1 MPLMICC
8 PISIIGKT
16 KLEDKKPD
24 RVLNTDIDLILY
36 ETYSAQRKRSQ
47 LIESDES
54 EAAYMDKKTERIINI
69 YNRIINGE
77 VINKSVEAE
86 RFAVNARS
94 IQRDLE
100 DIRAYFIDNPET
112 GKELVY
118 DRAKKGY
125 VLIQTDRSS
134 LTNSEIL
141 TVCKILLESRSLV
154 KEEMYPIIDK
164 LVQCCVPYGNLK
176 KVRELIS
183 NEKYHYLEPHHG
195 KAFVD
200 IMWDISSAVYEHR
213 LMRIS
218 YQKLKEENKVRRLIQ
233 PVGIMFSEYYFYL
246 CAFIPESEEN
256 PDLPKHPFPTIYRI
270 DRISEYEILDEHF
283 HVPYAERFEEGEF
296 RKRIQFMFGG
306 ELRKIMFRYKGL
318 SIESVL
324 DRFPTAE
331 ILSHDDKGWVICAE
345 VYGDG
350 VNIWLRGQ
358 GDVIEVIDGGK
369 KSGN

>member
-1 MPLMICC
+1 
-8 PISIIGKT
+8 
-16 KLEDKKPD
+16 
-24 RVLNTDIDLILY
+24 
-36 ETYSAQRKRSQ
+36 
-47 LIESDES
+47 
-54 EAAYMDKKTERIINI
+54 MDKKVERIINI
-69 YNRIINGE
+69 YNRITKGE
-77 VINKSVEAE
+77 VISKAAEAA
-86 RFAVNARS
+86 RFGVNERS

-100 DIRAYFIDNPET
+100 DIRAYFADNPDMNQ
-112 GKELVY
+112 ELIY
-118 DRAKKGY
+118 DRTKRGY
-125 VLIQTDRSS
+125 VLVRTDNHA

-176 KVRELIS
+176 KVSKLIA

-200 IMWDISSAVYEHR
+200 VMWDISSAVYEHR
-213 LMRIS
+213 LIRIR
-218 YQKLKEENKVRRLIQ
+218 YRKLKESEPVSRLIQ
-233 PVGIMFSEYYFYL
+233 PVGILFSEYYFYL
-246 CAFIPESEEN
+246 CAYISESEEN

-270 DRISEYEILDEHF
+270 DRIDEYVILDEHF
-283 HVPYAERFEEGEF
+283 HVPYTERFEEGEF

-306 ELRKIMFRYKGL
+306 ELRKIKFRYKGL

-350 VNIWLRGQ
+350 VDIWLRGQ
-358 GDVIEVIDGGK
+358 GGVIEVLK
-369 KSGN
+369 